1 MIPVIKNER
10 LIKFLQKLVSRQAR
24 DRIINVAKKLHPNDL
39 SSVIPYLTPDG
50 VKFYLNTLYSIDLA
64 GKTLIELQ
72 DEDILKKALAL
83 IEDEK
88 LAKIIEK
95 VSSDDAVD
103 FLGLLPEE
111 RKTRILEIIKKSEE
125 YEELLSYPE
134 DSCGGIMSKEFLSLN
149 ENITIEEALNIIKKS
164 DKKETAFYLYI
175 VNDNN
180 QLTGVLS
187 LRSLILLPSDK
198 KIKEVMTSNVV
209 RVSADDPQRNAAALI
224 SKYDLLS
231 LPVTDEKNHLI
242 GIITVDDIID
252 IIEEEANEELL
263 HLSGVGVNETLFT
276 PLLKSFKYRFPW
288 LIINLLTA
296 LLAASV
302 IDFYKPVIEKYVAL
316 AVFLPIIAGMGGNA
330 AMQVMSITVRQVS
343 FMILSNKEFY
353 KVITKEFL
361 VAVLIGAGTG
371 VLLGGVAIIYY
382 GSVKLFLVCLFAL
395 VGNIIIAN
403 LTGFLIPYLIKIA
416 GHDPALISSI
426 FVTTFTD
433 VGGFFIFLTLAKV
446 MLNL

>member
-10 LIKFLQKLVSRQAR
+10 LIKFLQKLVSRRATE
-24 DRIINVAKKLHPNDL
+24 RIVNVAKKLHPNDL

-50 VKFYLNTLYSIDLA
+50 LQFYLNTLYSIDLA
-64 GKTLIELQ
+64 GRTLIEVQ
-72 DEDILKKALAL
+72 DEDILKKALNM

-111 RKTRILEIIKKSEE
+111 RKTKILEIIKKSEE

-134 DSCGGIMSKEFLSLN
+134 DSCGGIMSKEYLALN
-149 ENITIEEALNIIKKS
+149 ENLTIGEALNVIKKS
-164 DKKETAFYLYI
+164 SKKDTAFYLYI
-175 VNDNN
+175 VNENN

-187 LRSLILLPSDK
+187 LRSLILLPSEK
-198 KIKEVMTSNVV
+198 KIREVMTSNVV
-209 RVSADDPQRNAAALI
+209 RVNADDPQKKAAALI
-224 SKYDLLS
+224 SNYDLLS
-231 LPVTDEKNHLI
+231 LPVTDEKNQLI
-242 GIITVDDIID
+242 GVITVDDIID

-263 HLSGVGVNETLFT
+263 HLSGVGINETLFT
-276 PLLKSFKYRFPW
+276 PLVKSFKYRFPW

-302 IDFYKPVIEKYVAL
+302 IDFYKPIIEKYVAL

-343 FMILSNKEFY
+343 FMVLSNKEFY
-353 KVITKEFL
+353 KVLLKEFG
-361 VAVLIGAGTG
+361 VALLIGIGTG
-371 VLLGGVAIIYY
+371 ILLGAVAIVYY
-382 GSVKLFLVCLFAL
+382 GSYILFSVCLLAL
-395 VGNIIIAN
+395 IGNVIIAN
-403 LTGFLIPYLIKIA
+403 LTGFLVPYIIKVS

-433 VGGFFIFLTLAKV
+433 IGGFFIFLTLAKI
-446 MLNL
+446 MMKL